1 MHFYGVCIPSRQ
13 KRTALREYQMFLAG
27 WLGIRYIYGSLFAS
41 FNIASKEDVHTR
53 HNVKSELPNM

>member
-1 MHFYGVCIPSRQ
+1 
-13 KRTALREYQMFLAG
+13 MFLAG